1 MKWWSESLEDL
12 LLQPFTGSPDSSV
25 LLNWWAMVHPVWPV
39 FVLHSS
45 RQVVLWWML
54 EIYIETESLDFFFF
68 CFNENWKTCLLTLN
82 LNNKGFY
89 CCSLSWLL
97 SYFIFIRLC
106 FGVYLQELNVLL
118 VWAGWGFCNQFL
130 QFLFRDLHSRPT
142 IQWFL
147 WGLCKPRKQ
156 NSSVLTLDPCKNG
169 THGKQYM
176 RLGY

>member
-1 MKWWSESLEDL
+1 MGHGT
-12 LLQPFTGSPDSSV
+12 PCVTHIHSPSFQAGCLVVDAGN
-25 LLNWWAMVHPVWPV
+25 LHRNRIPGF
-39 FVLHSS
+39 FVCL
-45 RQVVLWWML
+45 
-54 EIYIETESLDFFFF
+54 
-68 CFNENWKTCLLTLN
+68 NENWKTCLPALN
-82 LNNKGFY
+82 LNNKGIY

-97 SYFIFIRLC
+97 SYFIVIRLC

-118 VWAGWGFCNQFL
+118 VWAVWGFCNQFL
-130 QFLFRDLHSRPT
+130 QFRFRDLHSRPT

-147 WGLCKPRKQ
+147 WDLCKPSKQ